1 MKNNISDNFPITE
14 KEYFELDEK
23 FGQLTHYISWQLL
36 KKNTRNNHTDD
47 EEDIAQ
53 EIKISLIRAGSYFK
67 RQVYIEKCLAL
78 CAKYAKGRLN
88 KNLVKSLQNSW
99 KNKTRHGAGKQRFG
113 QPQIDMLEKLV
124 AKFVP
129 EDKRPSKLDPLDVGS
144 KKFAIYCKSI
154 CWNTSKH
161 IGKQISK
168 MKLIRNGSVSINEF
182 EYLT

>member
-1 MKNNISDNFPITE
+1 MNNNISDNFPITE
-14 KEYFELDEK
+14 NEYRELDAK

-67 RQVYIEKCLAL
+67 RQVYIERCLTL
-78 CAKYAKGRLN
+78 CDEYTKGRFN
-88 KNLVKSLQNSW
+88 KKLVKTLQSLWN
-99 KNKTRHGAGKQRFG
+99 NKTRHGAGKQRFG

-124 AKFVP
+124 DAFVP
-129 EDKRPSKLDPLDVGS
+129 ENKRPSKTEPLDVNS

-168 MKLIRNGSVSINEF
+168 MKTIRNGSVSLNEF